1 MKEQLPTQKV
11 GNRSGI
17 AAKSRSSNAQQRPAR
32 RDRESVGWGDR
43 LRHLLG
49 YVPGAL
55 KISLTLLIAV
65 LVFMGYRAAASASF
79 FQVKNVET
87 RGVARSSNESIVAT
101 VRRDVSQTGVWRADL
116 AALSTH
122 LEQLPWVRTAIVTR
136 VLPDGVRVRIT
147 ERQPRLVI
155 RNSAGR
161 FIWVD
166 EDAVELSEMMPADQ
180 MPPFFLRGW
189 DEQGTAT
196 ARTGNQARVK
206 TFMELQKEWQTL
218 GLTERVSEVN
228 LIDTRDVRA
237 QLAGDDS
244 QIEVRL
250 GGSDLG
256 QRLKKALA
264 VLDSQRQTSRGPLI
278 SYIDMTQGKHA
289 IVGLVSG
296 SHLSEITQPSGEP
309 AAQVPGDDRV
319 RPEKVAEKSTKDQ
332 KNRTQA
338 KKPDQKRT

>member
-1 MKEQLPTQKV
+1 MDVKDQLATQKV
-11 GNRSGI
+11 GNRSGL

-32 RDRESVGWGDR
+32 RDRESNVSWADR
-43 LRHLLG
+43 VRHLLG
-49 YVPGAL
+49 YLPVAL
-55 KISLTLLIAV
+55 KISLTVFVAV
-65 LVFMGYRAAASASF
+65 LIFMGYRAAASASF
-79 FQVKNVET
+79 FQIRNIET
-87 RGVARSSNESIVAT
+87 RGVSRSSNEAIVAT
-101 VRRDVSQTGVWRADL
+101 VRRDVSQTGVWRVDL
-116 AALSTH
+116 TALSAH
-122 LEQLPWVRTAIVTR
+122 LEQVPWVRTAIVTR
-136 VLPDGVRVRIT
+136 VLPDGIRVRIT

-155 RNSAGR
+155 RNSTGH

-189 DEQGTAT
+189 DEQETTA
-196 ARTGNQARVK
+196 ARNENQARVK
-206 TFMELQKEWQTL
+206 KFMELQKEWETL

-250 GGSDLG
+250 GASDLG
-256 QRLKKALA
+256 QRLKKALG

-296 SHLSEITQPSGEP
+296 SHLSELTEPSGEP
-309 AAQVPGDDRV
+309 VTPLASEERART
-319 RPEKVAEKSTKDQ
+319 EKTAEKSTKDQ
-332 KNRTQA
+332 KKA